1 MKNTEQLYN
10 PKVIEQK
17 RAAYRLAEMKQ
28 DERRVRTAGI
38 KKQSEISTGLMR
50 KSVDA
55 ALQEGF
61 QDNEEETP
69 DKKVDSWLQSLYT
82 AREKAIADMPKP
94 EKELGEIRPRSRDEG
109 GLDPSL
115 NAQAAKLFED
125 KYFKDNFENLLNKY
139 PQVSRYELLRIIDGE
154 SNFNPAARNKDT
166 NASGLFQFTPT
177 VAGELGFT
185 PEEIRDMPA
194 SSQLS
199 LYEKYLDK
207 WGYDGSYSL
216 GILQAAP
223 AYRNASPDTP
233 IYKENDTVK
242 WKRKAWEQNPGWRD
256 KKTGHITKAS
266 IDAYYRRNK

>member
-1 MKNTEQLYN
+1 MNKTEQLYN

-28 DERRVRTAGI
+28 DKRRVRTSNI
-38 KKQSEISTGLMR
+38 RKQAEISSGLMR
-50 KSVDA
+50 KSIES
-55 ALQEGF
+55 ALQETF
-61 QDNEEETP
+61 QEDKEETP
-69 DKKVDSWLQSLYT
+69 DKKVDSWLESLYS
-82 AREKAIADMPKP
+82 AREKAIADIPKP

-115 NAQAAKLFED
+115 NEQSAKLFED
-125 KYFKDNFENLLNKY
+125 KYFRENFEKLLGKY

-154 SNFNPAARNKDT
+154 SNFTPAARNKDT

-177 VAGELGFT
+177 VAAELGFT
-185 PEEIRDMPA
+185 PEDIRSMPA

-233 IYKENDTVK
+233 IYKKNDKVK

>member
-223 AYRNASPDTP
+223 SKRNVSPDTI
-233 IYKENDTVK
+233 IYKK
-242 WKRKAWEQNPGWRD
+242 GSAAWKQNPGWRD

>member
-38 KKQSEISTGLMR
+38 KKQSEISTGLMK
-50 KSVDA
+50 KSIES
-55 ALQEGF
+55 ALEESF
-61 QDNEEETP
+61 EEETP

-82 AREKAIADMPKP
+82 AREKAIADMPKQEP
-94 EKELGEIRPRSRDEG
+94 KKELGDIKPRSRDEG

-115 NAQAAKLFED
+115 DKQAEGLFKDE
-125 KYFKDNFENLLNKY
+125 YFKKNFDNLLKKY

-223 AYRNASPDTP
+223 AKRNVSPNTI
-233 IYKENDTVK
+233 IYKK
-242 WKRKAWEQNPGWRD
+242 GSAAWEQNPGWRD